1 MNANSQSIQ
10 LFKGE
15 AQAFP
20 GANAS
25 GAPGSLKQGSSTK
38 LKNIYQNSSFQ
49 KSGNNS
55 STNQGLNGNNNM
67 QKKMM
72 IKNSNQFRS
81 SYNSISGINNTN

>member
-10 LFKGE
+10 LFKGD
-15 AQAFP
+15 AQAFA
-20 GANAS
+20 GANPS
-25 GAPGSLKQGSSTK
+25 VVPGSLKQGSSTK

-49 KSGNNS
+49 KTGNNS